1 MIKKYFF
8 EVFNLDREKII
19 YLTLVSFE
27 KIFLLISGILFV
39 NVFSKDLYGLYGQ
52 LNFYSGIFF
61 NTILLGML
69 IPIVIKSNKKEV
81 DYSAI
86 ITSIR
91 PFFNLVFIFI
101 CCLLILT
108 KNHFFFRI
116 SGSYH
121 YSNFIYPFL
130 ILIFSDLYSEILIQ
144 ELRTK
149 NKLIKYSLFILFR
162 SFIKIISLFIIYL
175 ITESFLISFSITV
188 VLYML
193 YIILLNQTKIYFSW
207 DKLKKSFVEV
217 RVYLNK
223 GLNMLGMYLLGIA
236 SLSII
241 NLLITNQFD
250 LSILAVYNFNLTIAS
265 ISITFIS
272 FILFYSLPEYASE
285 NSNSIFTKKYLKNLS
300 LCVFILL
307 VIFLLSVVFYEN
319 LIKIFVID
327 QEYSNIKLFSL
338 IYLMNSIIV
347 INNFLSIP
355 FYKKEKYNLVLI
367 ILGFSTLINILF
379 IYVQKN
385 HLNLYTPIYGG
396 IISYSLSLILIASI
410 FLFYNYKKKIANSL
424 RTSSIYWKY
433 RHIFKKDIWELYSD
447 PSFKKNHRN
456 EFLKNFITSNKIKIV
471 FDFGCA
477 SGNNY
482 FNINNLIDS
491 YYGID
496 ISQAALKVFKKKGT
510 SNVVLSSKVDI
521 DSIDDFLSK
530 NNQDHFDLAIY
541 DRVLYLI
548 NDNEF
553 ELHIE
558 KLSKKFKFILID
570 DFFSKEE
577 KMDSDYKTRDYTT
590 IFKYHEVLEI
600 KDTFYDKPNQFFFNN
615 AKLIL
620 LKSKK

>member
-8 EVFNLDREKII
+8 EFFNLDREKII

-39 NVFSKDLYGLYGQ
+39 NIFSKDLYGLYGQ

-61 NTILLGML
+61 NTILLGTL

-86 ITSIR
+86 ISYIR
-91 PFFNLVFIFI
+91 PFFNLVFTII
-101 CCLLILT
+101 CCLLLIF
-108 KNHFFFRI
+108 KNQFFFKI
-116 SGSYH
+116 SGSYK

-144 ELRTK
+144 ELRAK
-149 NKLIKYSLFILFR
+149 NKLIKYSSFILFR
-162 SFIKIISLFIIYL
+162 TFIKIISLFIIYS

-188 VLYML
+188 ILYML
-193 YIILLNQTKIYFSW
+193 YIIIQTQTKIYFSL
-207 DKLKKSFVEV
+207 DKLKKSIFEV
-217 RVYLNK
+217 KPYLNK

-250 LSILAVYNFNLTIAS
+250 LSTLAVYNFNLTIAS

-272 FILFYSLPEYASE
+272 FILFYSLPEYATE
-285 NSNSIFTKKYLKNLS
+285 NSNRIFTKKYLKNLS

-307 VIFLLSVVFYEN
+307 LIFLLSIFFYDN
-319 LIKIFVID
+319 LLKIFVVD
-327 QEYSNIKLFSL
+327 QAYSNIKLFSL

-355 FYKKEKYNLVLI
+355 FYKKEKYSLVLI

-385 HLNLYTPIYGG
+385 HLNLYTPIFGG
-396 IISYSLSLILIASI
+396 IISYSISLILIVLF
-410 FLFYNYKKKIANSL
+410 FLFSNFKKKIANTL

-433 RHIFKKDIWELYSD
+433 RHIFQKNVWELYSD
-447 PSFKKNHRN
+447 PGFKTNSRN
-456 EFLKNFITSNKIKIV
+456 EFLKNFIQSNKIKII

-482 FNINNLIDS
+482 FNINNLIYS

-496 ISQAALKVFKKKGT
+496 ISEEALKVFKKKGAP
-510 SNVVLSSKVDI
+510 NVVLSTKIDI
-521 DSIDDFLSK
+521 NNIDDFLRK
-530 NNQDHFDLAIY
+530 NNQHQFDLAIY
-541 DRVLYLI
+541 DRVLYLL
-548 NDNEF
+548 NDKE
-553 ELHIE
+553 IE
-558 KLSKKFKFILID
+558 IHAEILSKKFKFILID
-570 DFFSKEE
+570 DFFSTE
-577 KMDSDYKTRDYTT
+577 KKINSDYKTRDYTK
-590 IFKYHEVLEI
+590 IFKNHEVLEI
-600 KDTFYDKPNQFFFNN
+600 KETFYDKPTQFFLNT
-615 AKLIL
+615 AKIIIL
-620 LKSKK
+620 KIKR